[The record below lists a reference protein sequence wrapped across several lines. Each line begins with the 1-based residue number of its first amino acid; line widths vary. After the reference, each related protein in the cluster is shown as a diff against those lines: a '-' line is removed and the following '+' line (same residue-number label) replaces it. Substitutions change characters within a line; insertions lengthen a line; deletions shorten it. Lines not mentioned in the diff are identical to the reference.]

1 MGIDKWMPI
10 GIPFA
15 TMTPIDAITV
25 LLSRGMTESAI
36 GAAVGA
42 AQSTINKIKR
52 GEMVPNWETGK
63 ALIDLASQPPEEQ
76 AA

>member
-1 MGIDKWMPI
+1 
-10 GIPFA
+10 
-15 TMTPIDAITV
+15 
-25 LLSRGMTESAI
+25 MTESAI